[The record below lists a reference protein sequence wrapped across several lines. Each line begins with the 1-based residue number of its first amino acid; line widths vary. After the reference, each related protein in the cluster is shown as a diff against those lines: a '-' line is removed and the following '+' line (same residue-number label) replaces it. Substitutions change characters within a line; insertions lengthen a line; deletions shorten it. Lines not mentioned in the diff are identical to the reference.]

1 MESTHE
7 LISRPEIFLKE
18 EDKVFKEGRKPLKKA
33 TSEQE
38 KLQRSLAS
46 GVRP

>member
-7 LISRPEIFLKE
+7 LISRPATSLKE
-18 EDKVFKEGRKPLKKA
+18 EDKACKEGRKPLKKT

>member
-7 LISRPEIFLKE
+7 LISRPATSLKE
-18 EDKVFKEGRKPLKKA
+18 DGKVFKEGRKPLKKA

>member
-7 LISRPEIFLKE
+7 LISRPEIILKE
-18 EDKVFKEGRKPLKKA
+18 DGKVLKEGRKPLKKT
-33 TSEQE
+33 TSEQA

>member
-7 LISRPEIFLKE
+7 LISRPATPLKE
-18 EDKVFKEGRKPLKKA
+18 DGKVFKEGRKPLKKT

-38 KLQRSLAS
+38 KLQRSLVF
-46 GVRP
+46 GVMP

>member
-7 LISRPEIFLKE
+7 LISRPATSLKE
-18 EDKVFKEGRKPLKKA
+18 ECKVFKEGRKPLKKA
-33 TSEQE
+33 ASEQE
-38 KLQRSLAS
+38 KLQRPLAS